1 MREDEWKMNFRLSK
15 IDFFKL
21 VDMIRPYARKRSSKV
36 RKDVLSLEKRVAITL
51 HYLKDQGSM
60 RMTANVFGI
69 ARCTVGQVVQEI
81 CSVITKN
88 LGPQLIKFP
97 KSKEDVSACTADFLQ
112 RNSGTHLRV
121 QQFYISCLSALR
133 HHEDHHVQHA
143 VRSQASH

>member
-88 LGPQLIKFP
+88 
-97 KSKEDVSACTADFLQ
+97 
-112 RNSGTHLRV
+112 
-121 QQFYISCLSALR
+121 
-133 HHEDHHVQHA
+133 
-143 VRSQASH
+143 